1 MADATLELARACL
14 EALRADAVIVSYVA
28 DRVFDRV
35 PEKQDGTP
43 NVAPPYISLG
53 PTLAD
58 EASAECVDGLEVA
71 LQFDVWSWGD
81 GEAYASAQ
89 CREIAGRVRKVLNH
103 ADLVLAENPLVTL
116 DHRFTQILRDGDGVT
131 NHGVVQFLGIVE
143 TP

>member
-1 MADATLELARACL
+1 MADATLEIARACL
-14 EALRADAVIVSYVA
+14 EALRADAVIAGFVGPQ
-28 DRVFDRV
+28 VFDRV

-53 PTLAD
+53 PTTATED
-58 EASAECVDGLEVA
+58 SPECVDGLEVA

-89 CREIAGRVRKVLNH
+89 CREISGRVRKVLNR
-103 ADLVLAENPLVTL
+103 AALELTTNALVNLE
-116 DHRFTQILRDGDGVT
+116 HRFTQILRDSDGIT
-131 NHGVVQFLGIVE
+131 NHGVVQFLALVE